1 MKTLLQYINED
12 NKDSKLRREVK
23 FTIWNSDGKKVKWLN
38 DNKSYQKIEYQYTTN
53 DVEIQFM
60 IGYDENS
67 WKLWIGKIGA
77 IIYNDEPYYSFETQ
91 NFSTCIINAID
102 KVIEIIKDIESNKK
116 NWIQFYVHI

>member
-12 NKDSKLRREVK
+12 NKDSKLRQEVK

-77 IIYNDEPYYSFETQ
+77 IIYNDEPYCSFETQ

-102 KVIEIIKDIESNKK
+102 KVVEIIKDIESNKK